1 MRKHE
6 DAVITQAV
14 LQGDVERYSELLDK
28 YQTYVGTVV
37 ARRVPE
43 KDAAA
48 VTHDVFVQAYKSLSG
63 YSGRVP
69 FGSWATGIAVR
80 LCCNYWRREKRYRKH
95 LVEATTGDT
104 REWLENTAGN
114 SRTEKAEYL
123 VQQQDMQK
131 LLQWALNQLSPE
143 ERALIESIYFDDL
156 PLKEIAEAFEW
167 SLVKTKVKALRARRK
182 MRKILETIGDG
193 L

>member
-1 MRKHE
+1 MREHE

-14 LQGDVERYSELLDK
+14 LRGDVERYSELLDK
-28 YQTYVGTVV
+28 YQTYIGTVV

-43 KDAAA
+43 KDAPA

-63 YSGRVP
+63 YSGRVS

-80 LCCNYWRREKRYRKH
+80 TCCNYWRREKRYRRH
-95 LVEATTGDT
+95 LVEAATGDT

-114 SRTEKAEYL
+114 GREEKAEYL
-123 VQQQDMQK
+123 IQQQDTQK
-131 LLQWALNQLSPE
+131 LLQWLLNQLSPE

-156 PLKEIAEAFEW
+156 PLREIAAAFEW
-167 SLVKTKVKALRARRK
+167 SLVKTKVRALRARRK
-182 MRKILETIGDG
+182 MRKILETTGDG